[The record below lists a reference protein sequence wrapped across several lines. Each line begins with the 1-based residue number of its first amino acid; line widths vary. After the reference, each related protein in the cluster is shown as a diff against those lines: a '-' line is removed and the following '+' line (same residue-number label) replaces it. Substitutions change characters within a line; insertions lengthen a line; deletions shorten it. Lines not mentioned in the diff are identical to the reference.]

1 MTDYFFI
8 IPIAIA
14 LLLGVMS
21 PGPSFIVI
29 AQSAM
34 SYSRK
39 KALHISLGMGI
50 GAMIFAFLACT
61 GLYLL
66 LTTMPNIFFAFKI
79 LGGLYL
85 LFLAYKI
92 FINAK
97 RKIENKPLH
106 VEKESSFFKSFLYG
120 LLTQL
125 SNPKTAIVIGGIFA
139 AFLPQSIPPYSY
151 FILCTIAFCLDTAW
165 YSLVSVTLSTKK
177 AQTAYLK
184 YQGTINYF
192 SSFLMLLIAIKLI
205 FDI

>member
-1 MTDYFFI
+1 MSEYLFI
-8 IPIAIA
+8 LPITLA

-21 PGPSFIVI
+21 PGPSFIVV

-34 SYSRK
+34 SSSRK
-39 KALHISLGMGI
+39 RALHISLGMGT
-50 GAMIFAFLACT
+50 GAMIFSFLACT

-66 LTTMPNIFFAFKI
+66 LKTMPDVFFVFKI

-85 LFLAYKI
+85 LYLAYKI

-97 RKIENKPLH
+97 RKLENKPLH
-106 VEKESSFFKSFLYG
+106 VKQETSFFKSFSYG
-120 LLTQL
+120 LFTQL

-139 AFLPQSIPPYSY
+139 AFLPESIPTYSY
-151 FILCTIAFCLDTAW
+151 IIICLIAFCLDTTW
-165 YSLVSVTLSTKK
+165 YSLVAITLSTKK

-184 YQGTINYF
+184 YQSMINYI
-192 SSFLMLLIAIKLI
+192 SSCLMLLISIKLI